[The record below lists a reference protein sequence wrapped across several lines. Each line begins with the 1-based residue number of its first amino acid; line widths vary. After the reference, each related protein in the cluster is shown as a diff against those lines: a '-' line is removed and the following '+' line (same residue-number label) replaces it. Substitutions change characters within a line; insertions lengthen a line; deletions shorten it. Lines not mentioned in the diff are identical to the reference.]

1 MGLLNQPPTP
11 LITLS
16 VTTFLRMLMGVQRV
30 MLCLYNFRGAK
41 PANDYHP
48 DVGLMVVGGLLCG
61 TGESWCG
68 LGTNKTLLS
77 SDGGVTF
84 SELAELPGPT
94 RKSTCGVFLDE
105 NTFMVIGGKGTA
117 VAGKAMN
124 STWLYDVGSDTWSE
138 GPAMSQARKQGCNS
152 ICNFRPRIR
161 PRTWPRLVV
170 P

>member
-1 MGLLNQPPTP
+1 
-11 LITLS
+11 
-16 VTTFLRMLMGVQRV
+16 
-30 MLCLYNFRGAK
+30 MLCLYNFRGAA

-48 DVGLMVVGGLLCG
+48 DVGLMVVGGALCG

-94 RKSTCGVFLDE
+94 RKSTCGVFLDD

-124 STWLYDVGSDTWSE
+124 TTWLYDVGSDTWSE
-138 GPAMSQARKQGCNS
+138 GPALSQARAQGCNS
-152 ICNFRPRIR
+152 IEQFFRPRIR
-161 PRTWPRLVV
+161 GAIQ
-170 P
+170 